1 MFPKKQEYQITI
13 KIAEDENFINL
24 NLCAKEFIDLIDD
37 FKINFLKKKFFIL
50 TAYKNDLLVGVLIAE
65 AKIRKIDSFDKLLP
79 KVRLYLLYVNPNFRG
94 KQVGKKLLE
103 NYLKIQK
110 ENGIA
115 VVYVKLPQK
124 YKKGIEFF
132 KNANFSQTEKANN
145 DINLEFN
152 LWNDYGITDYDV
164 IDKNL
169 NDIFE

>member
-1 MFPKKQEYQITI
+1 MFPKKQEYQIII

-24 NLCAKEFIDLIDD
+24 DLCANEFIELIDD
-37 FKINFLKKKFFIL
+37 FRINFLKKKYFIL
-50 TAYKNDLLVGVLIAE
+50 TAYNDDLLVGILIAE

-79 KVRLYLLYVNPNFRG
+79 KARLYLLYVNPNFRG
-94 KQVGKKLLE
+94 RQIGKKLLE

-110 ENGIA
+110 EKGTA

-132 KNANFSQTEKANN
+132 IKANFSQASKSNN
-145 DINLEFN
+145 NINLEFN
-152 LWNDYGITDYDV
+152 LWNDYGITDYDL
-164 IDKNL
+164 IDNSL